1 MSRDG
6 ASYDVSYLAAVRG
19 NLHSR
24 HVRSHEIKPCSS
36 RVCFD
41 FSYGRNPEPCE
52 ESVSQGVKD
61 SLVSPSVIKR
71 KIIYLGEGGR
81 TKGGDG
87 SRHIFEGQIIQGS
100 LEN

>member
-36 RVCFD
+36 RVCFY

-71 KIIYLGEGGR
+71 KIIYLGEEGR

-87 SRHIFEGQIIQGS
+87 SRHIFEG
-100 LEN
+100 